1 MLSISHYGAV
11 NSGNCS
17 VRDRNCGKGRNGDEK
32 ILGGWGAHKKMGD
45 VVNGMHI
52 TGNIYLRK
60 LVTVLLEILCY

>member
-32 ILGGWGAHKKMGD
+32 ILGGWGAGKKRVMW
-45 VVNGMHI
+45 
-52 TGNIYLRK
+52 
-60 LVTVLLEILCY
+60 